1 MSKTLEMKMH
11 MTKFLAWKLDP
22 RVSKLVESTCFR
34 WVLKI
39 ENGVYRQDIN
49 LLSALVS
56 MYDESRNHFVIGNPK
71 MDIDFGLEDVL
82 YITGLPTDGEQVS
95 GYESQDIKGTI
106 VKQLKID
113 EEKAESLM
121 MNSGSSI
128 NLSRLK
134 SAFEAVPQ
142 EEDIGLEPYF
152 KAYLLF
158 LLGEVILPNN
168 SSSFSP
174 MYLPLLG
181 LDVVNNYAWG
191 AAMLANLKESLRKVK
206 DTGKFTSL
214 CGFSYALTVFALE
227 RFPRLRRRCGPSPLY
242 PPPSGFPLI
251 LGWMEAL
258 CKPNKDTKNVKPVE
272 YYQKKLQNMKES
284 GVVWQPYKNRDL
296 ILSEEYAS
304 QLPMVFS
311 RTPCTCF
318 NECAYNRPDVCFK
331 QLGKEKS
338 HVKTSLPKM
347 MKVKR
352 KNLSKHKDKDWKC
365 VNNFYKFAAEEWK
378 KRYERFICEIARD
391 EVTNSEPEQQEPQG
405 VEAELQEQWEQQ
417 VTFILFFFFFI
428 TGKCHLLSI

>member
-1 MSKTLEMKMH
+1 
-11 MTKFLAWKLDP
+11 
-22 RVSKLVESTCFR
+22 
-34 WVLKI
+34 
-39 ENGVYRQDIN
+39 
-49 LLSALVS
+49 
-56 MYDESRNHFVIGNPK
+56 

-134 SAFEAVPQ
+134 SAFEAVPHV
-142 EEDIGLEPYF
+142 EDIGLEPYF

-158 LLGEVILPNN
+158 CWEN
-168 SSSFSP
+168 SSFSP

-214 CGFSYALTVFALE
+214 CGFSYALTKKMWAIT
-227 RFPRLRRRCGPSPLY
+227 LY

-417 VTFILFFFFFI
+417 FLAWKLDPRVSKLVESTCFRWVLKIENGVYRQAINLLSALVSMYDESRNHFVIGNPKMDIDFGLEDVLYI
-428 TGKCHLLSI
+428 TGLPTDGEQVSGYESQDIKGTIVKQLKIDEEKG